1 MVHESRGLSARYVP
15 RRAGIWVLS
24 GGDAVT
30 CSRNREQS
38 MEQKTQWNLIYWII
52 AVFLLL
58 MLNLQRLG
66 DMGG

>member
-1 MVHESRGLSARYVP
+1 
-15 RRAGIWVLS
+15 
-24 GGDAVT
+24 
-30 CSRNREQS
+30 